1 MYKIYQAET
10 VDAAIKKGLEELKVS
25 ESDIRI
31 DVEEQGS
38 KGFLGF
44 GKKESAVKLSIIS
57 PELKAYGSIEALI
70 ARDFSKENNGEAAEE
85 DTFDEEGTNDGNYVE
100 ETEHVND
107 IETMP
112 AVETSKDGEI
122 FETEEDVSESQHISI
137 EEAAGLTV
145 DYIHQVIN
153 DMNIDNTA
161 SYNIT
166 DNQIWI
172 ELESEIAA
180 KLIGKRGQTLNA
192 LQEIA
197 QNYFNGLFKSYGSII
212 LDVENYRM
220 KRRETLENLAVNMSK
235 KALRTNEPVKMEPM
249 PSFERK
255 IMHHVLSNL
264 ENVRT
269 YSEGK
274 DPNRYIVIEKR

>member
-44 GKKESAVKLSIIS
+44 GKKASAVKLSIIS
-57 PELKAYGSIEALI
+57 PELKAYGSIDELI
-70 ARDFSKENNGEAAEE
+70 AREISKENNDEESTE
-85 DTFDEEGTNDGNYVE
+85 DTLAEEGTNDGNDIE
-100 ETEHVND
+100 EIEHVND
-107 IETMP
+107 VETTTG
-112 AVETSKDGEI
+112 VETSKDGEI
-122 FETEEDVSESQHISI
+122 FETENAVSESQSISI

-145 DYIHQVIN
+145 NYIHQVVN
-153 DMNIDNTA
+153 DMKIDNKA

-212 LDVENYRM
+212 LDAENYRM